1 MCGPLSAL
9 RIAALHQTRFS
20 TDTILANHSVSPQ
33 GIPLREVIAILE
45 QLGISAKAVHCRSKD
60 LTRLNVPC
68 ILVTHENQHCLVL
81 EAIDSRQQ
89 HARIWE
95 PSTMQTSRIS
105 LASLEELWSD
115 RAILFSTNQQTIDR
129 LGNLILSIAT
139 ASLII
144 IAIRWAPSNQILL
157 FFVDEVRK
165 LGLRIATIFVR

>member
-1 MCGPLSAL
+1 M
-9 RIAALHQTRFS
+9 
-20 TDTILANHSVSPQ
+20 
-33 GIPLREVIAILE
+33 
-45 QLGISAKAVHCRSKD
+45 
-60 LTRLNVPC
+60 
-68 ILVTHENQHCLVL
+68 
-81 EAIDSRQQ
+81 
-89 HARIWE
+89 
-95 PSTMQTSRIS
+95 
-105 LASLEELWSD
+105 ASLEELWSD